1 MFDDYFKNLSVE
13 LKLKK
18 AFRGILILFIIVFVA
33 ALVGISY
40 LNIAMKNFHDIS
52 HKNSVLQMEIR
63 KDLQAAG
70 EMVLWSMTTDDLE
83 ETKYYLDQADDFA
96 QNLADNVDLLEE
108 TFPDQ
113 DHIVELNEAIT
124 KVKELRL
131 ELSDLAAANNNEAA
145 LELFNGAYNDATEEL
160 QNVLI
165 EIEEHS
171 EEDADNEYNSS
182 RLFGIICVIFMLILV
197 GVCVI
202 FIRKLREVLVKLIN
216 QPITEIK
223 AATEQMKAGNLNV
236 EITYESEDE
245 LGTLAVDFKETCEA
259 LHEIVA
265 ETEYLLGEMAGG
277 NFDVHTTKEDKFVG
291 QFAEILQSMRQMN
304 RQLDET
310 LKQIKGASDQVAA
323 GSAQLAGSAEELAEG
338 ATEQAGAVEELT
350 ATVEDVASISRES
363 AKSAQ
368 GAYEM
373 VTQTAKNAEKSQ
385 DDLHELTNAMSR
397 ISDTSKEI
405 QNIIAAIED
414 IADQTNLLS
423 LNASIEAARAG
434 EAGKGFAVVADQ
446 IGKLASDS
454 AQSAA
459 NTRALIEKALEEIAN
474 GNAVTEKTVVALNEI
489 LSGMN
494 AFADVVHGSS
504 EASNVQADM
513 LNQIQQGIEQISGV
527 VQSNSA
533 AAQETS
539 ATSEELSAQ
548 SENLK
553 NLVGR
558 FRLRS

>member
-182 RLFGIICVIFMLILV
+182 MLFGIICVIFMLILV

-291 QFAEILQSMRQMN
+291 QFSEILQSMRQMN

>member
-70 EMVLWSMTTDDLE
+70 KMVLWSMTTDDLE

-182 RLFGIICVIFMLILV
+182 MLFGIICVIFMLILV

-291 QFAEILQSMRQMN
+291 QFSEILQSMRQMN

-494 AFADVVHGSS
+494 AFADVAHGSS

>member
-70 EMVLWSMTTDDLE
+70 KMVLWSMTTDDLE

-182 RLFGIICVIFMLILV
+182 MLFGIICVIFMLILV

-202 FIRKLREVLVKLIN
+202 FIRKLREVLVKLLN

-494 AFADVVHGSS
+494 AFADVAHGSS

>member
-1 MFDDYFKNLSVE
+1 MFDDYFKNLRVE
-13 LKLKK
+13 EKLKK
-18 AFRGILILFIIVFVA
+18 AFRGVLLLFIIVIIA
-33 ALVGISY
+33 ALAGITYISF
-40 LNIAMKNFHDIS
+40 AMKNFHDVS
-52 HKNSVLQMEIR
+52 HQNSMLQMEIR

-70 EMVLWSMTTDDLE
+70 KMVLWSMTTDDLE

-131 ELSDLAAANNNEAA
+131 ELSDLAASNNNEAA
-145 LELFNGAYNDATEEL
+145 LELFNGAYDDATEEL

-165 EIEEHS
+165 EIGEHS

-182 RLFGIICVIFMLILV
+182 MLFGIICVIFMLILV

-291 QFAEILQSMRQMN
+291 QFSKILQSMRQMN

-446 IGKLASDS
+446 IGKLAADS

-494 AFADVVHGSS
+494 AFADAAHGAS

-548 SENLK
+548 SESLK
-553 NLVGR
+553 NLVGK

>member
-182 RLFGIICVIFMLILV
+182 MLFGIICVIFMLILV

>member
-70 EMVLWSMTTDDLE
+70 KMVLWSMTTDDLE

-182 RLFGIICVIFMLILV
+182 MLFGIICVIFMLILV

>member
-70 EMVLWSMTTDDLE
+70 KMVLWSMTTDDLE
-83 ETKYYLDQADDFA
+83 ETKYYLDQADDYA

-182 RLFGIICVIFMLILV
+182 MLFGIICVIFMLILV

-291 QFAEILQSMRQMN
+291 QFSEILQSMRQMN

-548 SENLK
+548 SESLK

>member
-182 RLFGIICVIFMLILV
+182 MLFGIICVIFMLILV

-548 SENLK
+548 SESLK

>member
-182 RLFGIICVIFMLILV
+182 MLFGIICVIFMLILV

-259 LHEIVA
+259 LYEIVA

-548 SENLK
+548 SESLK